1 MNRSRTNTTL
11 GKLLEDLKKDLPN
24 LKVGMFFE
32 TIKSIYPTE
41 DIAKENKNIILEGEV
56 FTKPLALSKKEKKE
70 MIKEESPFVNFFN
83 EKNKGDYLKIIKKE
97 DGIYYCKNI
106 SLKEE
111 IIDKYYKNDNYIK
124 ITDKDIISNSVKPII
139 RIRHS
144 YLYSYMEEK

>member
-1 MNRSRTNTTL
+1 MNRNRTNITL

-24 LKVGMFFE
+24 LKEGMFFE

-41 DIAKENKNIILEGEV
+41 DMSKENKNIILEGEV
-56 FTKPLALSKKEKKE
+56 FTKPLALSQKEKKE
-70 MIKEESPFVNFFN
+70 IIKEQSPLSVFFN
-83 EKNKGDYLKIIKKE
+83 ETNKGDYLKIIKKE
-97 DGIYYCKNI
+97 NDVYYCKNI

-111 IIDKYYKNDNYIK
+111 VINKYYKNDVIT
-124 ITDKDIISNSVKPII
+124 ITDKDIIDNTVKPII